1 LTNTVLSLMDLLSR
15 RHPLLPVDADRLRR
29 SLHLL
34 FGFLLGCVVGT
45 AAVSLLGDWAW
56 SLPAALAAVAITVR

>member
-1 LTNTVLSLMDLLSR
+1 MDLSS
-15 RHPLLPVDADRLRR
+15 RHPLLPVDAGRLRR
-29 SLHLL
+29 SLYLL

-45 AAVSLLGDWAW
+45 AAVSLLADWAW